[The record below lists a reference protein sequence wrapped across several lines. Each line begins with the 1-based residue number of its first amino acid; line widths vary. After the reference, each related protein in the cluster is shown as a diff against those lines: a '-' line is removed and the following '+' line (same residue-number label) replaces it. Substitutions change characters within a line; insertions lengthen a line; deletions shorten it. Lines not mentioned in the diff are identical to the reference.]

1 MASSEESLSS
11 IRKKRKQRKTKE
23 DSQAQLK
30 TNTKLPKY
38 NSVKDEPKK
47 ESKKSL
53 SNPNKKALKNRT
65 NSDNVSNKTTKV
77 KKPSAKSLALA
88 TKQLSSLVKTGVPI
102 IESLVLV
109 ADTLDDKN
117 LAFVFREI
125 STGISRGQSITEMLI
140 SYPKVFD
147 DMYVAL
153 VDAGEQ
159 GGLLSEV
166 LIRESKLLESLSK
179 LKGQILG
186 ALAYPIAIFVLV
198 IVVVIVMLTFVMPV
212 FVEMYSSSGTE
223 LPGITQ
229 MMVDA
234 SNWIRS
240 PVNVLILIV
249 SAIALYFLINY
260 LFTVPRVI
268 AAKDKFLLKLP
279 IVGDLITKNSLASF
293 SRTLSSL
300 TSAGVPLLES
310 IAISKKTMSNI
321 VFTGVVDR
329 LYYGVQIGKSS
340 NEILSEEPS
349 IPRMFTAMFRIG
361 EETGELG
368 EMVDKLADFY
378 EDEVTAAVKAL
389 TSVLEPLM
397 IVIVAG
403 VVAIMLIAMYLPMF
417 NMMNTVG

>member
-1 MASSEESLSS
+1 MRSPEESLSS
-11 IRKKRKQRKTKE
+11 IRKKRKQQNIEAKSEKLA
-23 DSQAQLK
+23 SQE
-30 TNTKLPKY
+30 NTKKAAKLTKVNPQLNSNKPASDLRKRKNSKIHKKS
-38 NSVKDEPKK
+38 NSV
-47 ESKKSL
+47 
-53 SNPNKKALKNRT
+53 
-65 NSDNVSNKTTKV
+65 TKV
-77 KKPSAKSLALA
+77 KRPSAKSLALA
-88 TKQLSSLVKTGVPI
+88 TKQLSSLIKTGVPI

-109 ADTLDDKN
+109 AETLDDKN
-117 LAFVFREI
+117 LAFVFKEI
-125 STGISRGQSITEMLI
+125 SQGISKGQTITEMLI
-140 SYPKVFD
+140 SFPKVFD

-198 IVVVIVMLTFVMPV
+198 VVVVIVMLTFVMPV
-212 FVEMYSSSGTE
+212 FVDMYSQSGTE
-223 LPGITQ
+223 LPAITQ

-234 SNWIRS
+234 SDWIRS
-240 PVNVLILIV
+240 PLNIAILIGIV
-249 SAIALYFLINY
+249 IGLY
-260 LFTVPRVI
+260 LFLKYILSVPRVI
-268 AAKDKFLLKLP
+268 AAKDKLLLRLP
-279 IVGDLITKNSLASF
+279 VVGDLITKNSLASF

-310 IAISKKTMSNI
+310 IAISKKTMSNV

-329 LYYGVQIGKSS
+329 LYYGVQVGKSS
-340 NEILSEEPS
+340 NEVLSEEPA

-403 VVAIMLIAMYLPMF
+403 VVALMLIAMYLPMF
-417 NMMNTVG
+417 NMMNTVA

>member
-1 MASSEESLSS
+1 MTNSEDSLSS
-11 IRKKRKQRKTKE
+11 IRKKRKKR
-23 DSQAQLK
+23 
-30 TNTKLPKY
+30 
-38 NSVKDEPKK
+38 
-47 ESKKSL
+47 
-53 SNPNKKALKNRT
+53 
-65 NSDNVSNKTTKV
+65 NSDNPLDNQSPETIPSAPKVLKQKLDQNPKKNNDTRGRKNVNQNTSKKQNVQIKV

-88 TKQLSSLVKTGVPI
+88 TKQLSSLIKTGVPI

-109 ADTLDDKN
+109 AETLDDKN
-117 LAFVFREI
+117 LAYVFKEI
-125 STGISRGQSITEMLI
+125 SLGISRGQTITEMLI
-140 SYPKVFD
+140 CFPKVFD
-147 DMYVAL
+147 DMYIAL

-198 IVVVIVMLTFVMPV
+198 IIVVIVMLTFVMPV
-212 FVEMYSSSGTE
+212 FVDMYSQSGTE

-234 SNWIRS
+234 SEWIRS
-240 PVNVLILIV
+240 PINIVILAVGVVLIYIL
-249 SAIALYFLINY
+249 LNY
-260 LFTVPRVI
+260 LLSIKRVI
-268 AAKDKFLLKLP
+268 IAKDKFLLKVP

-310 IAISKKTMSNI
+310 IVISKKTMSNF
-321 VFTGVVDR
+321 VFMSVVDR
-329 LYYGVQIGKSS
+329 LYYGVQTGRSS
-340 NEILSEEPS
+340 NEILAQETV
-349 IPRMFTAMFRIG
+349 IPKMFTAMFRIG

-403 VVAIMLIAMYLPMF
+403 VVALMLISMYLPMF

>member
-1 MASSEESLSS
+1 MTSSEDSLAS
-11 IRKKRKQRKTKE
+11 IRRKRKQEKIEKP
-23 DSQAQLK
+23 SQAIP
-30 TNTKLPKY
+30 KL
-38 NSVKDEPKK
+38 NSERSKVDPV
-47 ESKKSL
+47 SKKSQNQTQPKTFSSKKKL
-53 SNPNKKALKNRT
+53 SKQTKN
-65 NSDNVSNKTTKV
+65 SKTSGRPTKV

-88 TKQLSSLVKTGVPI
+88 TKQLSSLIKTGVPI

-117 LAFVFREI
+117 LAFVFKEI
-125 STGISRGQSITEMLI
+125 STGISRGQSITEMLLAF
-140 SYPKVFD
+140 PKVFD

-179 LKGQILG
+179 LKGQVLG

-198 IVVVIVMLTFVMPV
+198 IIVVIVMLTFVMPV
-212 FVEMYSSSGTE
+212 FVDMYSQSGTE
-223 LPGITQ
+223 LPAITQ

-234 SNWIRS
+234 SAWIRS
-240 PVNVLILIV
+240 PINIIILVASVIM
-249 SAIALYFLINY
+249 LYLFVNY
-260 LFTVPRVI
+260 LLTVPRVI
-268 AAKDKFLLKLP
+268 SAKDKLLLRLP
-279 IVGDLITKNSLASF
+279 VVGDLITKNSLASF

-300 TSAGVPLLES
+300 TTAGVPLLES
-310 IAISKKTMSNI
+310 IAISKKTMSNV
-321 VFTGVVDR
+321 VFSGVVDR

-340 NEILSEEPS
+340 NEILSGEPS
-349 IPRMFTAMFRIG
+349 IPKMFTAMFRIG

-403 VVAIMLIAMYLPMF
+403 VVALMLVAMYLPMF
-417 NMMNTVG
+417 NMMNTVS

>member
-1 MASSEESLSS
+1 MRSPEESLSS
-11 IRKKRKQRKTKE
+11 IRKKRKQQNIEAKVAKSASPENIKKTANLTKNNSQINRNKPASDLRKTKN
-23 DSQAQLK
+23 SKAHK
-30 TNTKLPKY
+30 KS
-38 NSVKDEPKK
+38 NSV
-47 ESKKSL
+47 
-53 SNPNKKALKNRT
+53 
-65 NSDNVSNKTTKV
+65 TKV
-77 KKPSAKSLALA
+77 KRPSAKSLALA
-88 TKQLSSLVKTGVPI
+88 TKQLSSLIKTGVPI

-109 ADTLDDKN
+109 AETLDDKN
-117 LAFVFREI
+117 LAFVFKEI
-125 STGISRGQSITEMLI
+125 SQGISKGQTITEMLI
-140 SYPKVFD
+140 SFPKVFD

-212 FVEMYSSSGTE
+212 FVDMYSQSGTE
-223 LPGITQ
+223 LPAITQ

-234 SNWIRS
+234 SDWIRS
-240 PVNVLILIV
+240 PLNIAILIGIV
-249 SAIALYFLINY
+249 IGLY
-260 LFTVPRVI
+260 LFLKYILSVPRVI
-268 AAKDKFLLKLP
+268 AAKDRLLLRLP
-279 IVGDLITKNSLASF
+279 VVGDLITKNSLASF

-310 IAISKKTMSNI
+310 IAISKKTMSNV

-329 LYYGVQIGKSS
+329 LYYGVQVGKSS
-340 NEILSEEPS
+340 NEVLSEEPA
-349 IPRMFTAMFRIG
+349 IPKMFTAMFRIG

-403 VVAIMLIAMYLPMF
+403 VVALMLVAMYLPMF

>member
-1 MASSEESLSS
+1 MPSPEESLSS
-11 IRKKRKQRKTKE
+11 IREKRKQKIIEDKSQAITKSNKNAGAAKEIEIVQKTKNN
-23 DSQAQLK
+23 K
-30 TNTKLPKY
+30 TA
-38 NSVKDEPKK
+38 DF
-47 ESKKSL
+47 SKTISKSNPRGTSL
-53 SNPNKKALKNRT
+53 SNRKP
-65 NSDNVSNKTTKV
+65 KV
-77 KKPSAKSLALA
+77 RKPSAKSLALA
-88 TKQLSSLVKTGVPI
+88 TKQLSSLIKTGVPI

-109 ADTLDDKN
+109 ADTLDDRN
-117 LAFVFREI
+117 LALVFREI
-125 STGISRGQSITEMLI
+125 SAGISRGQTITEMLMA
-140 SYPKVFD
+140 YPKVFD
-147 DMYVAL
+147 DMYIAL

-212 FVEMYSSSGTE
+212 FVDMYSSSGTE
-223 LPGITQ
+223 LPAITQ
-229 MMVDA
+229 MMVNA

-240 PVNVLILIV
+240 PVNIMTLVA
-249 SAIALYFLINY
+249 SGIALYFFINY
-260 LFTVPRVI
+260 LSAMPRVI
-268 AAKDKFLLKLP
+268 SARDKFLLKLP

-310 IAISKKTMSNI
+310 IAIAKKTISNI

-340 NEILSEEPS
+340 HEILSEEPS
-349 IPRMFTAMFRIG
+349 IPKMFTAMFRIG

-389 TSVLEPLM
+389 TSVLEPMM

-403 VVAIMLIAMYLPMF
+403 VVALMLVAMYLPMF
-417 NMMNTVG
+417 NMMQTVG

>member
-1 MASSEESLSS
+1 MGSSEEALSS
-11 IRKKRKQRKTKE
+11 IRKKRKQQKVEESSRNNQEFISET
-23 DSQAQLK
+23 
-30 TNTKLPKY
+30 PKI
-38 NSVKDEPKK
+38 KK
-47 ESKKSL
+47 ETTKRQLRRSTPK
-53 SNPNKKALKNRT
+53 
-65 NSDNVSNKTTKV
+65 DNVSRQSKNPKAPSRPTKV

-88 TKQLSSLVKTGVPI
+88 TKQLSSLIKTGVPI

-109 ADTLDDKN
+109 AETLDDKN
-117 LAFVFREI
+117 LAFVFKEI
-125 STGISRGQSITEMLI
+125 SSGISRGQSITEMLLTF
-140 SYPKVFD
+140 PKVFD

-198 IVVVIVMLTFVMPV
+198 IIVVIVMLTFVMPV
-212 FVEMYSSSGTE
+212 FVDMYAQSGTE
-223 LPGITQ
+223 LPSITQ
-229 MMVDA
+229 FMVDA
-234 SNWIRS
+234 SDWIRS
-240 PVNVLILIV
+240 PLNAIILV
-249 SAIALYFLINY
+249 GSAFLLYLLINY
-260 LFTVPRVI
+260 LLAMPRVI
-268 AAKDKFLLKLP
+268 STKDRLLLRLP

-340 NEILSEEPS
+340 HEILSEEPS
-349 IPRMFTAMFRIG
+349 IPKMFTAMFRIG
-361 EETGELG
+361 EETGDLG

-397 IVIVAG
+397 IVVVAG
-403 VVAIMLIAMYLPMF
+403 VVALMLVAMYLPMF

>member
-1 MASSEESLSS
+1 MPSPEESLSS
-11 IRKKRKQRKTKE
+11 IREKRKQKIIEDKSQAITKSNKNTRATKEIEIVQKTKTNNTANF
-23 DSQAQLK
+23 SK
-30 TNTKLPKY
+30 TI
-38 NSVKDEPKK
+38 
-47 ESKKSL
+47 SKSNPRGTSL
-53 SNPNKKALKNRT
+53 SNRKP
-65 NSDNVSNKTTKV
+65 KV
-77 KKPSAKSLALA
+77 RKPSAKSLALA
-88 TKQLSSLVKTGVPI
+88 TKQLSSLIKTGVPI

-109 ADTLDDKN
+109 ADTLDDRN
-117 LAFVFREI
+117 LALVFREI
-125 STGISRGQSITEMLI
+125 SAGISRGQTITEMLI
-140 SYPKVFD
+140 AYPKVFD
-147 DMYVAL
+147 DMYIAL

-186 ALAYPIAIFVLV
+186 ALAYPIAIFILV

-212 FVEMYSSSGTE
+212 FVDMYSSSGTE
-223 LPGITQ
+223 LPAITQ
-229 MMVDA
+229 MMVNA

-240 PVNVLILIV
+240 PVNIMTLVA
-249 SAIALYFLINY
+249 SGIALYFFINY
-260 LFTVPRVI
+260 LSAMPRVI
-268 AAKDKFLLKLP
+268 SAKDKFLLKLP

-310 IAISKKTMSNI
+310 IAIAKKTISNI

-340 NEILSEEPS
+340 HEILSEEPS
-349 IPRMFTAMFRIG
+349 IPKMFTAMFRIG

-389 TSVLEPLM
+389 TSVLEPMM

-403 VVAIMLIAMYLPMF
+403 VVALMLVAMYLPMF
-417 NMMNTVG
+417 NMMQTVG

>member
-1 MASSEESLSS
+1 MGSPEESLSS
-11 IRKKRKQRKTKE
+11 IRKKRKQQSIENNVKKEASQKNNTKTTKFTRNNPQLNVNTSASSLQIAKKTKIQRK
-23 DSQAQLK
+23 S
-30 TNTKLPKY
+30 
-38 NSVKDEPKK
+38 NS
-47 ESKKSL
+47 
-53 SNPNKKALKNRT
+53 
-65 NSDNVSNKTTKV
+65 TTKV

-88 TKQLSSLVKTGVPI
+88 TKQLSSLIKTGVPI

-109 ADTLDDKN
+109 AETLDDKN
-117 LAFVFREI
+117 LAFVFKEI
-125 STGISRGQSITEMLI
+125 SQGISKGQTITEMLI
-140 SYPKVFD
+140 TFPKVFD

-198 IVVVIVMLTFVMPV
+198 IIVVIVMLTFVMPV
-212 FVEMYSSSGTE
+212 FVDMYSQSGTE
-223 LPGITQ
+223 LPAITQ

-234 SNWIRS
+234 SDWIRS
-240 PVNVLILIV
+240 PLNIAVLIGIV
-249 SAIALYFLINY
+249 IGLYLFINY
-260 LFTVPRVI
+260 ILSVPRVI
-268 AAKDKFLLKLP
+268 AAKDRFLLRVP
-279 IVGDLITKNSLASF
+279 VVGDLITKNSLASF

-310 IAISKKTMSNI
+310 IAISKKTMSNV

-329 LYYGVQIGKSS
+329 LYYGVQVGKSS
-340 NEILSEEPS
+340 NEVLSEEPA

-403 VVAIMLIAMYLPMF
+403 VVALMLIAMYLPMF
-417 NMMNTVG
+417 NMMNTVA

>member
-1 MASSEESLSS
+1 MRTPEESLSS
-11 IRKKRKQRKTKE
+11 IRKKRKQQNIEAKSEKLASQENTKKTAKLTKINSQLNSNKPASDLRKTKN
-23 DSQAQLK
+23 SK
-30 TNTKLPKY
+30 IHKKS
-38 NSVKDEPKK
+38 NSV
-47 ESKKSL
+47 
-53 SNPNKKALKNRT
+53 
-65 NSDNVSNKTTKV
+65 TKV
-77 KKPSAKSLALA
+77 KRPSAKSLALA
-88 TKQLSSLVKTGVPI
+88 TKQLSSLIKTGVPI

-109 ADTLDDKN
+109 AETLDDKN
-117 LAFVFREI
+117 LAFVFKEI
-125 STGISRGQSITEMLI
+125 SQGISKGQTITEMLI
-140 SYPKVFD
+140 SFPKVFD

-212 FVEMYSSSGTE
+212 FVDMYSQSGTE
-223 LPGITQ
+223 LPAITQ

-234 SNWIRS
+234 SDWIRS
-240 PVNVLILIV
+240 PLNIAILIGIV
-249 SAIALYFLINY
+249 IGLY
-260 LFTVPRVI
+260 LFLKYILSVPRVI
-268 AAKDKFLLKLP
+268 AAKDRLLLRLP
-279 IVGDLITKNSLASF
+279 VVGDLITKNSLASF

-310 IAISKKTMSNI
+310 IAISKKTMSNV

-329 LYYGVQIGKSS
+329 LYYGVQVGKSS
-340 NEILSEEPS
+340 NEVLSEEPA
-349 IPRMFTAMFRIG
+349 IPKMFTAMFRIG

-389 TSVLEPLM
+389 TSVLEPMM

-403 VVAIMLIAMYLPMF
+403 VVALMLVAMYLPMF

>member
-1 MASSEESLSS
+1 M
-11 IRKKRKQRKTKE
+11 
-23 DSQAQLK
+23 
-30 TNTKLPKY
+30 
-38 NSVKDEPKK
+38 
-47 ESKKSL
+47 
-53 SNPNKKALKNRT
+53 
-65 NSDNVSNKTTKV
+65 
-77 KKPSAKSLALA
+77 
-88 TKQLSSLVKTGVPI
+88 PI

-117 LAFVFREI
+117 LAFVFKEI
-125 STGISRGQSITEMLI
+125 STGISRGQSITEMLLAF
-140 SYPKVFD
+140 PKVFD

-179 LKGQILG
+179 LKGQVLG

-198 IVVVIVMLTFVMPV
+198 IIVVIVMLTFVMPV
-212 FVEMYSSSGTE
+212 FVDMYSQSGTE
-223 LPGITQ
+223 LPAITQ

-234 SNWIRS
+234 SAWIRS
-240 PVNVLILIV
+240 PINIIILVASVIM
-249 SAIALYFLINY
+249 LYLFVNY
-260 LFTVPRVI
+260 LLTVPRVI
-268 AAKDKFLLKLP
+268 SAKDKFLLRLP
-279 IVGDLITKNSLASF
+279 VVGDLITKNSLASF

-300 TSAGVPLLES
+300 TTAGVPLLES
-310 IAISKKTMSNI
+310 IAISKKTMSNV
-321 VFTGVVDR
+321 VFSGVVDR

-340 NEILSEEPS
+340 NEILSGEPS
-349 IPRMFTAMFRIG
+349 IPKMFTAMFRIG

-403 VVAIMLIAMYLPMF
+403 VVALMLVAMYLPMF
-417 NMMNTVG
+417 NMMNTVS

>member
-1 MASSEESLSS
+1 M
-11 IRKKRKQRKTKE
+11 
-23 DSQAQLK
+23 
-30 TNTKLPKY
+30 
-38 NSVKDEPKK
+38 
-47 ESKKSL
+47 
-53 SNPNKKALKNRT
+53 
-65 NSDNVSNKTTKV
+65 
-77 KKPSAKSLALA
+77 
-88 TKQLSSLVKTGVPI
+88 
-102 IESLVLV
+102 LV
-109 ADTLDDKN
+109 ADTLDDRN
-117 LAFVFREI
+117 LALVFREI
-125 STGISRGQSITEMLI
+125 SAGISRGQTITEMLI
-140 SYPKVFD
+140 AYPKVFD
-147 DMYVAL
+147 DMYIAL

-198 IVVVIVMLTFVMPV
+198 IVVVIIMLTFVMPV
-212 FVEMYSSSGTE
+212 FVDMYSSSGTE
-223 LPGITQ
+223 LPAITQ
-229 MMVDA
+229 MMVNA

-240 PVNVLILIV
+240 PVNIMTLVA
-249 SAIALYFLINY
+249 SGIALYFIINY
-260 LFTVPRVI
+260 LSAMPRVI
-268 AAKDKFLLKLP
+268 SAKDKFLLKLP

-293 SRTLSSL
+293 SRSLSSL

-310 IAISKKTMSNI
+310 IAIAKKTISNI

-340 NEILSEEPS
+340 HEILSEEPS
-349 IPRMFTAMFRIG
+349 IPKMFTAMFRIG

-389 TSVLEPLM
+389 TSVLEPMM

-403 VVAIMLIAMYLPMF
+403 VVALMLVAMYLPMF
-417 NMMNTVG
+417 NMMQTVG

>member
-1 MASSEESLSS
+1 M
-11 IRKKRKQRKTKE
+11 
-23 DSQAQLK
+23 
-30 TNTKLPKY
+30 
-38 NSVKDEPKK
+38 
-47 ESKKSL
+47 
-53 SNPNKKALKNRT
+53 
-65 NSDNVSNKTTKV
+65 
-77 KKPSAKSLALA
+77 
-88 TKQLSSLVKTGVPI
+88 
-102 IESLVLV
+102 
-109 ADTLDDKN
+109 
-117 LAFVFREI
+117 
-125 STGISRGQSITEMLI
+125 
-140 SYPKVFD
+140 
-147 DMYVAL
+147 
-153 VDAGEQ
+153 
-159 GGLLSEV
+159 
-166 LIRESKLLESLSK
+166 
-179 LKGQILG
+179 
-186 ALAYPIAIFVLV
+186 
-198 IVVVIVMLTFVMPV
+198 
-212 FVEMYSSSGTE
+212 
-223 LPGITQ
+223 
-229 MMVDA
+229 
-234 SNWIRS
+234 
-240 PVNVLILIV
+240 
-249 SAIALYFLINY
+249 YFLINY
-260 LFTVPRVI
+260 LFSVPRVI

>member
-1 MASSEESLSS
+1 MANSEESLSS
-11 IRKKRKQRKTKE
+11 IRKKRKQRKTE
-23 DSQAQLK
+23 EVSQSKLK

-38 NSVKDEPKK
+38 NKVKDEPKK
-47 ESKKSL
+47 ESKKRL

-65 NSDNVSNKTTKV
+65 NSGNVSNKTTKV

-117 LAFVFREI
+117 LAFVFKEI
-125 STGISRGQSITEMLI
+125 SAGISRGQSITEMLI

-240 PVNVLILIV
+240 PINVLILIV

-260 LFTVPRVI
+260 LFSVPRVI

>member
-1 MASSEESLSS
+1 MPSPEESLSS
-11 IRKKRKQRKTKE
+11 IREKRKQKIIEDKSQAITKSNKNAGATKEIEIVQKTKTN
-23 DSQAQLK
+23 K
-30 TNTKLPKY
+30 TANF
-38 NSVKDEPKK
+38 
-47 ESKKSL
+47 SKTISKNNPRGTSL
-53 SNPNKKALKNRT
+53 SNRKP
-65 NSDNVSNKTTKV
+65 KV
-77 KKPSAKSLALA
+77 RKPSAKSLALA
-88 TKQLSSLVKTGVPI
+88 TKQLSSLIKTGVPI

-109 ADTLDDKN
+109 ADTLDDRN
-117 LAFVFREI
+117 LALVFREI
-125 STGISRGQSITEMLI
+125 SAGISRGQTITEMLI
-140 SYPKVFD
+140 AYPKVFD
-147 DMYVAL
+147 DMYIAL

-212 FVEMYSSSGTE
+212 FVDMYSSSGTE
-223 LPGITQ
+223 LPAITQ
-229 MMVDA
+229 MMVNA

-240 PVNVLILIV
+240 PVNIMTLVA
-249 SAIALYFLINY
+249 SGIALYFFINY
-260 LFTVPRVI
+260 LSAMPRVI
-268 AAKDKFLLKLP
+268 SAKDKFLLKLP

-310 IAISKKTMSNI
+310 IAIAKKTISNI

-340 NEILSEEPS
+340 HEILSEEPS
-349 IPRMFTAMFRIG
+349 IPKMFTAMFRIG

-389 TSVLEPLM
+389 TSVLEPMM

-403 VVAIMLIAMYLPMF
+403 VVALMLVAMYLPMF
-417 NMMNTVG
+417 NMMQTVG

>member
-1 MASSEESLSS
+1 MSSPEESLSS
-11 IRKKRKQRKTKE
+11 IRKKRKQQSIETDVKKAA
-23 DSQAQLK
+23 SQEN
-30 TNTKLPKY
+30 NTKTAKFTRNNPQLNVNSSAPKLQ
-38 NSVKDEPKK
+38 KA
-47 ESKKSL
+47 KKSKIQRKL
-53 SNPNKKALKNRT
+53 
-65 NSDNVSNKTTKV
+65 NSTTKV

-88 TKQLSSLVKTGVPI
+88 TKQLSSLIKTGVPI

-117 LAFVFREI
+117 LAFVFKEI
-125 STGISRGQSITEMLI
+125 SQGISKGQTITEMLI
-140 SYPKVFD
+140 SFPKVFD

-198 IVVVIVMLTFVMPV
+198 IIVVIVMLTFVMPV
-212 FVEMYSSSGTE
+212 FVDMYSQSGTE
-223 LPGITQ
+223 LPAITQ

-234 SNWIRS
+234 SDWIRS
-240 PVNVLILIV
+240 PWNIAVLIGIV
-249 SAIALYFLINY
+249 IGLYLFINY
-260 LFTVPRVI
+260 ILSVPRVI
-268 AAKDKFLLKLP
+268 AAKDRFLLRVP
-279 IVGDLITKNSLASF
+279 VVGDLITKNSLASF

-310 IAISKKTMSNI
+310 IAISKKTMSNV

-329 LYYGVQIGKSS
+329 LYYGVQVGKSS
-340 NEILSEEPS
+340 NEVLSEEPA

-403 VVAIMLIAMYLPMF
+403 VVALMLIAMYLPMF
-417 NMMNTVG
+417 NMMNTVA

>member
-1 MASSEESLSS
+1 MVNSDDSLSA
-11 IRKKRKQRKTKE
+11 IRRKRKQQ
-23 DSQAQLK
+23 S
-30 TNTKLPKY
+30 
-38 NSVKDEPKK
+38 
-47 ESKKSL
+47 ESKS
-53 SNPNKKALKNRT
+53 ST
-65 NSDNVSNKTTKV
+65 NSDRVNKSSLTSKPIIKAKQDTRSKKLASKRVQDKKSKGSKAVLTSPTKV

-88 TKQLSSLVKTGVPI
+88 TKQLSSLIKTGVPI

-117 LAFVFREI
+117 LAYVFKEI
-125 STGISRGQSITEMLI
+125 SSGISRGQTITEMLI
-140 SYPKVFD
+140 SFPKVFD
-147 DMYVAL
+147 DMYIAL

-166 LIRESKLLESLSK
+166 LVRESKLLESLSK

-212 FVEMYSSSGTE
+212 FVDMYTSSGTQ
-223 LPGITQ
+223 LPAITQ
-229 MMVDA
+229 FMVDA
-234 SNWIRS
+234 SEWIRS
-240 PVNVLILIV
+240 PWNIAILIGITV
-249 SAIALYFLINY
+249 FLYFFINY
-260 LFTVPRVI
+260 IFKQPRVI
-268 AAKDKFLLKLP
+268 AAKDKFLLKVP
-279 IVGDLITKNSLASF
+279 VVGDLITKNSLASF

-310 IAISKKTMSNI
+310 IAISKKTMSNV

-329 LYYGVQIGKSS
+329 LYYGVQVGKSS
-340 NEILSEEPS
+340 NEVLSSEPA
-349 IPRMFTAMFRIG
+349 IPKMFTAMFRIG

-403 VVAIMLIAMYLPMF
+403 VVALMLVAMYLPMF